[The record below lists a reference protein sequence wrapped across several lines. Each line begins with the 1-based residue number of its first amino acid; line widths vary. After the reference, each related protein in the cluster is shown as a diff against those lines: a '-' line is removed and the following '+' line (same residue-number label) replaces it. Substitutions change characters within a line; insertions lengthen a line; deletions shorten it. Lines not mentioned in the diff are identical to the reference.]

1 MLYLYFERNI
11 IVRMNKFF
19 YVAVVLLMAL
29 SSCQSSKV
37 KIDGRFVGSE
47 AKMVY
52 LEQST
57 VLEQNTIDSVTLND
71 EGSFAF
77 LLDNIDSK
85 SPTLYHL
92 VYNGDRIPLLL
103 QGGDKVTVN
112 SAGNALRNYTVEG
125 SEESE
130 LLHTF
135 NATYV
140 EGMVA
145 LNQIMSKLTANDL
158 SEDERHNLAVEYT
171 KQKNDI
177 KRAQIRFIVENKDKI
192 AAVYALYQ
200 RLPGD
205 TNLFNSDSDV
215 IYYRTVAEA
224 LEQSYPQ
231 SHYLPLLR
239 SQIARMDAQIS
250 LLSQVRETSFP
261 EISIPDMYGKVQ
273 NLSDLE
279 GKVILLHF
287 WSATIGNSNAFNADL
302 KDIYAKYHDQGLEI
316 YQVAIDTSKALWV
329 NTVQEQQLPWIS
341 VCDFQGSESPA
352 VGAYNV
358 TALPTNYLIDREGNI
373 AGKDLSGQA
382 LEQAIKKHI

>member
-1 MLYLYFERNI
+1 
-11 IVRMNKFF
+11 MNKLFL
-19 YVAVVLLMAL
+19 AALTLLLAL

-37 KIDGRFVGSE
+37 KISGRFVGSE

-57 VLEQNTIDSVTLND
+57 VLEQQLIDSVALGEDGN
-71 EGSFAF
+71 FV
-77 LLDNIDSK
+77 LLLENSDQTN
-85 SPTLYHL
+85 PTLYHL
-92 VYNGDRIPLLL
+92 VYDNNRIPLLL
-103 QGGDKVTVN
+103 KGGDNVTVS

-130 LLHTF
+130 LLHKF
-135 NATYV
+135 NASYV
-140 EGMVA
+140 DGVLK
-145 LNQIMSKLTANDL
+145 LNEIMSRLTANDL
-158 SEDERHNLAVEYT
+158 ADDARHDLAVEYT
-171 KQKNDI
+171 KLKNEI
-177 KRAQIRFIVENKDKI
+177 KRQQLGFIVENKDHI
-192 AAVYALYQ
+192 AAIYALYQ

-205 TNLFNSDSDV
+205 ANLFNGDSDV

-224 LEQSYPQ
+224 LAESYPD

-250 LLSQVRETSFP
+250 LLSQVKETSFP
-261 EISIPDMYGKVQ
+261 EITMPDMYGKEQ
-273 NLSDLE
+273 SLSALE

-287 WSATIGNSNAFNADL
+287 WSAAVGNSNAMNADL
-302 KDIYAKYHDQGLEI
+302 KEIYSKYHDQGFEI
-316 YQVAIDTSKALWV
+316 YQVGIDTSKALWI

-341 VCDFQGSESPA
+341 VSDLRGEASPA

-358 TALPTNYLIDREGNI
+358 QALPANFLIDREGNI
-373 AGKDLSGQA
+373 ADRNLSGEK

>member
-1 MLYLYFERNI
+1 
-11 IVRMNKFF
+11 MNKLFL
-19 YVAVVLLMAL
+19 AALTLLLAL

-37 KIDGRFVGSE
+37 KISGRFVGSE

-57 VLEQNTIDSVTLND
+57 VLEQQLIDSVALGEDGN
-71 EGSFAF
+71 FV
-77 LLDNIDSK
+77 LLLENSDQIN
-85 SPTLYHL
+85 PTLYHL
-92 VYNGDRIPLLL
+92 VYDNNRIPLLL
-103 QGGDKVTVN
+103 KGGDNVTVS

-130 LLHTF
+130 LLHKF
-135 NATYV
+135 NASYV
-140 EGMVA
+140 DGVLK
-145 LNQIMSKLTANDL
+145 LNEIMSRLTANDL
-158 SEDERHNLAVEYT
+158 ADDARHDLAVEYT
-171 KQKNDI
+171 KLKNEI
-177 KRAQIRFIVENKDKI
+177 KRQQLGFIVENKDHI
-192 AAVYALYQ
+192 AAIYALYQ

-205 TNLFNSDSDV
+205 ANLFNGDSDV

-224 LEQSYPQ
+224 LAESYPD

-250 LLSQVRETSFP
+250 LLSQVKETSFP
-261 EISIPDMYGKVQ
+261 EITMPDMYGKEQ
-273 NLSDLE
+273 SLSALE

-287 WSATIGNSNAFNADL
+287 WSAAVGNSNAMNADL
-302 KDIYAKYHDQGLEI
+302 KEIYSKYHDQGFEI
-316 YQVAIDTSKALWV
+316 YQVGIDTSKALWI

-341 VCDFQGSESPA
+341 VSDLRGEASPA

-358 TALPTNYLIDREGNI
+358 QALPANFLIDREGNI
-373 AGKDLSGQA
+373 ADRNLSGEK